1 MHSNTV
7 NTAKGQ
13 KGQKK
18 QKYVKECKQP
28 TELLS
33 PDSLPNFGHK
43 QLSGAI
49 VNIETK

>member
-7 NTAKGQ
+7 NAAKGQ

-18 QKYVKECKQP
+18 QKFIEDCKQQ

-33 PDSLPNFGHK
+33 ADDRILRIQNCPEQF
-43 QLSGAI
+43 
-49 VNIETK
+49 

>member
-7 NTAKGQ
+7 NTTKGQ

-18 QKYVKECKQP
+18 QKYVRECKQP

-33 PDSLPNFGHK
+33 ADDRILRLQNCPE
-43 QLSGAI
+43 QC
-49 VNIETK
+49 